1 MFRKILVPF
10 LFFLG
15 GLTTLSWLNLWQL
28 DLSIAL
34 GVSARGTALMITV
47 IMAAI
52 TLGALWSGRRLESK
66 PPKNPWFFYGVLTVI
81 MGLLA
86 WLPLILTSVIKS
98 GDAAIY
104 QAAPFLNTLFSA
116 LMLAVVVGLPSFA
129 VGAVFTLMGVLAK
142 NTGFRL
148 SRLLAAKIFGAAVG
162 TLCVAFVFMPGFGRI
177 QSGIIL
183 FGIQLGILG
192 LTWFLGKNAG
202 ATKPKSKGDS
212 KKQRREISI
221 ISPRVAVW
229 FAALAGFAT
238 FALQISWFRLLRSAW
253 LNTVDSTSLMI
264 FVFLVALGVGVW
276 LSSRLRN
283 LGLALSVLLALSA
296 MAIWIGTPFV
306 ERFDLWGSA
315 GGSYF
320 GRVLMKL
327 LIALLFMGPGVAV
340 LGMALPW
347 LLDETK
353 SPREWAKIFGI
364 HTIGA
369 LIGSL
374 SAGWLLMEKLGPVK
388 TSWIAG
394 IVIVIVAIP
403 QIRAW
408 RGRFE
413 LLVPSLMILIVAWW
427 ADSGIGE
434 SRTQGPTKT
443 LRDPHRVI
451 THKQAPTSTTSVV
464 KTKDGMNVLY
474 IDGYAAGGEFG
485 VNSNY
490 LDAMG
495 RLPML
500 LHTDPRDAL
509 VIGFGAGQTARAI
522 LDERP
527 ERLTVI
533 DSNAAVFDA
542 AEHFKTNRDVLKSD
556 HVRYRTTDSRNWLRR
571 TSEAYDVVT
580 VVPMP
585 PFIARTNSNY
595 SVEFYEELANCMKD
609 DGFVAQ
615 WFPIHLM
622 TPSHSKAIAAA
633 FSQVFP
639 NAILWFDP
647 SNVDM
652 NDIPQQGIL
661 LGRKGDTE
669 WELFP
674 GFSRNAEGERP
685 LDFDTVNGN
694 VFLTFEE
701 FAAYIDGVEPVT
713 DDNQILSYDYESLH
727 RQDLSKRLF
736 SGENMVE
743 FFKLKKQFKE
753 SQSE

>member
-15 GLTTLSWLNLWQL
+15 GLTMLSWLDLWQL

-34 GVSARGTALMITV
+34 GISARSTALTV
-47 IMAAI
+47 TVVMAAV
-52 TLGALWSGRRLESK
+52 TLGALWSGKRLESK
-66 PPKNPWFFYGVLTVI
+66 PPENPWIFYGILTVI
-81 MGLLA
+81 IGALA
-86 WLPLILTSVIKS
+86 WLPLLSTPLIKS
-98 GDAAIY
+98 GDAAVY
-104 QAAPFLNTLFSA
+104 QAAPYLNTLFTA
-116 LMLAVVVGLPSFA
+116 LSLAIVVGIPAFFI
-129 VGAVFTLMGVLAK
+129 GALGPLTGLLAK
-142 NTGFRL
+142 KTDVQF
-148 SRLLAAKIFGAAVG
+148 SRLLAVKILGAAVG
-162 TLCVAFVFMPGFGRI
+162 ALCVSFIFMPFFGRI

-183 FGIQLGILG
+183 FSIQLGIFG
-192 LTWFLGKNAG
+192 LARISGNNAT
-202 ATKPKSKGDS
+202 ASAPKDDAI
-212 KKQRREISI
+212 KQRRELPVMP
-221 ISPRVAVW
+221 PRVTIC
-229 FAALAGFAT
+229 FAAVAGFAT
-238 FALQISWFRLLRSAW
+238 FALQFSWFRLLRSSW
-253 LNTVDSTSLMI
+253 LNTVDATALML
-264 FVFLVALGVGVW
+264 FVFLFALAVGAW
-276 LSSRLRN
+276 LSSRLRTI
-283 LGLALSVLLALSA
+283 GVALAVLLALSA
-296 MAIWIGTPFV
+296 MAIWIATPFV

-320 GRVLMKL
+320 GRILMKL
-327 LIALLFMGPGVAV
+327 FIALLFMGPGVAL
-340 LGMALPW
+340 LGMVLPW
-347 LLDETK
+347 LLDEAK
-353 SPREWAKIFGI
+353 SPRNSSKIFGI
-364 HTIGA
+364 YTIGA

-374 SAGWLLMEKLGPVK
+374 FAGWLLIEKLGPVK
-388 TSWIAG
+388 SSWIAG
-394 IVIVIVAIP
+394 IVIVIAAVP

-413 LLVPSLMILIVAWW
+413 LIVPSLMILIVAWW
-427 ADSGIGE
+427 ADSGIGDK
-434 SRTQGPTKT
+434 RTQGPTKT
-443 LRDPHRVI
+443 LREPHRVL
-451 THKQAPTSTTSVV
+451 THSQTPNSTTSVV
-464 KTKDGMNVLY
+464 KTKDGLNVLFV
-474 IDGYAAGGEFG
+474 DGYAAGGEFG

-527 ERLTVI
+527 ERLTII
-533 DSNAAVFDA
+533 DTNKAVFEA
-542 AEHFKTNRDVLKSD
+542 AEHFKNNRDVLKND
-556 HVRYRTTDSRNWLRR
+556 HVRYRAMDSRSWLRR
-571 TSEAYDVVT
+571 TSESYDVVT

-585 PFIARTNSNY
+585 PFVAGANSNY
-595 SVEFYEELANCMKD
+595 SVEFYEELAHCMQD

-622 TPSHSKAIAAA
+622 TPRHSKAIAAA
-633 FSQVFP
+633 FAEVFP

-674 GFSRNAEGERP
+674 GFSRNAERERP

-701 FAAYIDGVEPVT
+701 FVAYIDGVVPVT
-713 DDNQILSYDYESLH
+713 DNNRILSYDYESLH
-727 RQDLSKRLF
+727 RQDLSMRLF

-743 FFKLKKQFKE
+743 FFKLKKTFQE
-753 SQSE
+753 SQPE